1 MVIVPSS
8 QLARWRIPP
17 AMEIIIGRVR
27 ARRAVVC
34 RSDFVSNAHFQRE
47 RWAASIAKRGPSIQA
62 TFMIHGVSRQHEGGS

>member
-1 MVIVPSS
+1 
-8 QLARWRIPP
+8 
-17 AMEIIIGRVR
+17 VR

-47 RWAASIAKRGPSIQA
+47 RWAASIAKRGPSIRA